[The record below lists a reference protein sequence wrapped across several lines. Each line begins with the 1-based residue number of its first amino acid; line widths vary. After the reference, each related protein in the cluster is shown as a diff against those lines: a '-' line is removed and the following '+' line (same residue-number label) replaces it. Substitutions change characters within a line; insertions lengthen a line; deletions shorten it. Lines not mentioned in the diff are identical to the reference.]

1 MKAKIAFMHGP
12 HDLRV
17 EEVEVP
23 KLKPDQV
30 LIKTGACGI
39 CGSDVAHPQ

>member
-1 MKAKIAFMHGP
+1 MKAKIAFLHKP

-23 KLKPDQV
+23 ALKIMLAFQ
-30 LIKTGACGI
+30 
-39 CGSDVAHPQ
+39 